1 MVLYKA
7 AIFIGLL
14 AVAATTLSIR
24 ILPPGAVSCSSI
36 QTPRN
41 VFSMLIH
48 YGSAKLG
55 YLRTT
60 GQVGDGREAYVLK
73 YVQEHVP
80 PGDAEPVLRTID
92 ELAWS
97 GTFLMNVGPNKGLI
111 LDDVL
116 QKQKPCIALEIG
128 AYVGYSAVRIGSQL
142 RPGCK
147 LYSLEKNV
155 ENAEV
160 ARGMLKHAGLD
171 GVVEVITGILE
182 TSATVSLR

>member
-7 AIFIGLL
+7 ATFIGLL

-24 ILPPGAVSCSSI
+24 ILPPGAVSWSSI

-41 VFSMLIH
+41 VFSMLMF

-55 YLRTT
+55 FLRT
-60 GQVGDGREAYVLK
+60 GQVGDGRETYVLK

-80 PGDAEPVLRTID
+80 PGDAESVLRTID

-97 GTFLMNVGPNKGLI
+97 GTFLMNVGPDKGLI

-147 LYSLEKNV
+147 LYSLEMNA

-160 ARGMLKHAGLD
+160 ARGILKHAGLD
-171 GVVEVITGILE
+171 GVVEVITGTLE
-182 TSATVSLR
+182 TSATVSLQ